1 MNSTRCA
8 SKKKKMQETQF
19 PNATEVKKV
28 SYSYSE
34 KKAKKKKK
42 KKEKKKEREV
52 LQWRI
57 GYN

>member
-1 MNSTRCA
+1 MNSARCA
-8 SKKKKMQETQF
+8 SRKKKMQETQF

-42 KKEKKKEREV
+42 NKKREREV

>member
-1 MNSTRCA
+1 
-8 SKKKKMQETQF
+8 MQETQF
-19 PNATEVKKV
+19 PNAAEVKKV

-34 KKAKKKKK
+34 KKEKKKKK
-42 KKEKKKEREV
+42 KKKKKKREREV

>member
-8 SKKKKMQETQF
+8 SKKKKMQEMQF

-34 KKAKKKKK
+34 KKAKKKEKK
-42 KKEKKKEREV
+42 KKERSYS
-52 LQWRI
+52 
-57 GYN
+57 GG